1 MEIDRGS
8 SRAAF
13 PGYCYGLPFLL
24 ETPDV
29 ASSIALCVRENL
41 RFVEL
46 NSNFPQCRPD
56 ILKGMPLR
64 DMAAEQ
70 GVFFTLHLDDRFDP
84 FDFNPLVREAY
95 IQTMLDA
102 IGLAGEAGMPIINIH
117 IPRGNIVT
125 LPEGKHYIYQEFH
138 AQYVQA
144 VLLFRERCQA
154 AIAGSGVRIA
164 IENSD
169 SWEPY
174 EHAAIEMLL
183 ESPVFGLC
191 LDIGHDHAAGNR
203 DLPFFAEHQDRLI
216 HMHANDGWGQTNH
229 QALGT
234 GEIPLNER
242 LAMAKKAGATVV
254 LETKTIAA
262 LNQSVRYLRDQGM
275 L

>member
-1 MEIDRGS
+1 MAVS
-8 SRAAF
+8 
-13 PGYCYGLPFLL
+13 PGYCYGMPFLL

-29 ASSIALCVRENL
+29 ASTIALCLRENL

-46 NSNFPQCRPD
+46 NSNFPQCRLD
-56 ILKGMPLR
+56 ILKTMPLR
-64 DMAAEQ
+64 DLAAEH
-70 GVFFTLHLDDRFDP
+70 GIFFTLHLDDRFDP
-84 FDFNPLVREAY
+84 FDFNLLVREAY

-102 IGLAGEAGMPIINIH
+102 IGLAKDVGMPIINMH

-125 LPEGKHYIYQEFH
+125 LPEGKHYIYREFPDEFM
-138 AQYVQA
+138 QA

-169 SWEPY
+169 NWEPY
-174 EHAAIEMLL
+174 ELAAIELLL
-183 ESPVFGLC
+183 ESRVFGLC

-203 DLPFFAEHQDRLI
+203 DLPFFIGHQDRLI
-216 HMHANDGWGQTNH
+216 HMHAHDGWEGTNH

-234 GEIPLNER
+234 GEIPLKQR
-242 LAMAKKAGATVV
+242 LALAEEAGATVV

-262 LNQSVRYLRDQGM
+262 LNQSVRYLREHGM

>member
-1 MEIDRGS
+1 METDRGS
-8 SRAAF
+8 SRAAV

-29 ASSIALCVRENL
+29 ASAIALCVRENL

-46 NSNFPQCRPD
+46 NSNFPQCRLD

-64 DMAAEQ
+64 VMAKQ
-70 GVFFTLHLDDRFDP
+70 HGLFFTLHLDDRFDP
-84 FDFNPLVREAY
+84 FDFNLLVREAY
-95 IQTMLDA
+95 TQTMLNA
-102 IGLAGEAGMPIINIH
+102 IGLAKEAGMPIINMH

-125 LPEGKHYIYQEFH
+125 LPEGKHYLYQEYH
-138 AQYVQA
+138 AEYIQA

-174 EHAAIEMLL
+174 ERAAIELLL
-183 ESPVFGLC
+183 EGPVFGLC

-203 DLPFFAEHQDRLI
+203 DLPFIIGHQDRLI
-216 HMHANDGWGQTNH
+216 HMHAHDGWGQTNH

-234 GEIPLNER
+234 GEIPLKQR
-242 LAMAKKAGATVV
+242 LAMAEKAGATVV

-262 LNQSVRYLRDQGM
+262 LNQSVRYLLERGM